1 MHGITLLLIAAIGV
15 DVGWKPT
22 ENGELEY
29 IIQIAPEQLQALKTG
44 DVIEVGV
51 RPMLRSVRRYRI
63 VVGTDPLPRQ
73 SARPTT
79 ENGALEADASKP
91 ASVLTGAVEQNQ
103 SDSAQLQLPDPPVP
117 QRPLEDR
124 TKSLDH
130 SIMIK
135 SEDSQKAP
143 DPRWVAAT
151 DEYPSIQLQPIPT
164 QPIPPSTAAATST
177 EDALGALPPPPEATV
192 RPAPDAANVEMSAP
206 RGTGDPFTPDYRKRE
221 FDDDEETVNREEY
234 HLGDSVPI
242 EQRAMQTSGTVP
254 PTPRLM
260 LPPPPDV
267 ENSSTISRGPLS
279 IASSQ
284 PPPQTPSQ
292 EQAAQ
297 QGKLS
302 LPLPPQIEQDS
313 NVEQPPVIKT
323 SAAPREEVLEQ
334 QDQDNDALHEPHAPS
349 VALTNPPPSIT
360 ASEHSSGGVWLTLA
374 LFASLG
380 GNLFLGYVAWDIRKR
395 FLIAFGREESSNRE
409 VESQDASTSP
419 VDADPHSDSHP

>member
-79 ENGALEADASKP
+79 ENQELEAEVSQSAP
-91 ASVLTGAVEQNQ
+91 VLSGRVNQ
-103 SDSAQLQLPDPPVP
+103 SQPDSAQLQLPDPPVP
-117 QRPLEDR
+117 QLPLEEK
-124 TKSLDH
+124 TTSHDH
-130 SIMIK
+130 SVMVK
-135 SEDSQKAP
+135 PDDTQKAP

-151 DEYPSIQLQPIPT
+151 DEYPAIQLQPIPT
-164 QPIPPSTAAATST
+164 RPIPSSTTAATATEGT
-177 EDALGALPPPPEATV
+177 LDALPPPPEATV
-192 RPAPDAANVEMSAP
+192 GPTLTPGNVETSAA
-206 RGTGDPFTPDYRKRE
+206 RGAGDPFTPDYRKRGS
-221 FDDDEETVNREEY
+221 DDEGTGNREGY

-242 EQRAMQTSGTVP
+242 DQRAMQTSGTVP

-260 LPPPPDV
+260 LPPPPDT
-267 ENSSTISRGPLS
+267 ENSSAT
-279 IASSQ
+279 SQ
-284 PPPQTPSQ
+284 PPSQ
-292 EQAAQ
+292 EQSMQ
-297 QGKLS
+297 EEKIS
-302 LPLPPQIEQDS
+302 LPPPPQIEQDS
-313 NVEQPPVIKT
+313 NIEQPSVIKT
-323 SAAPREEVLEQ
+323 TAAPRDKALGHH
-334 QDQDNDALHEPHAPS
+334 DKDALHEPHAPS
-349 VALTNPPPSIT
+349 EAVTDLTPPIT
-360 ASEHSSGGVWLTLA
+360 VSERSSGGVWLTLA

-395 FLIAFGREESSNRE
+395 FLTAFGRESSNNRK
-409 VESQDASTSP
+409 VESKDTSTSP
-419 VDADPHSDSHP
+419 GGADPLSESHP

>member
-135 SEDSQKAP
+135 SEDSQKEP
-143 DPRWVAAT
+143 DPR
-151 DEYPSIQLQPIPT
+151 
-164 QPIPPSTAAATST
+164 
-177 EDALGALPPPPEATV
+177 
-192 RPAPDAANVEMSAP
+192 
-206 RGTGDPFTPDYRKRE
+206 
-221 FDDDEETVNREEY
+221 FDD
-234 HLGDSVPI
+234 
-242 EQRAMQTSGTVP
+242 
-254 PTPRLM
+254 
-260 LPPPPDV
+260 
-267 ENSSTISRGPLS
+267 
-279 IASSQ
+279 
-284 PPPQTPSQ
+284 
-292 EQAAQ
+292 
-297 QGKLS
+297 
-302 LPLPPQIEQDS
+302 
-313 NVEQPPVIKT
+313 
-323 SAAPREEVLEQ
+323 
-334 QDQDNDALHEPHAPS
+334 LHCGEFW
-349 VALTNPPPSIT
+349 
-360 ASEHSSGGVWLTLA
+360 EHSVSLLA
-374 LFASLG
+374 
-380 GNLFLGYVAWDIRKR
+380 
-395 FLIAFGREESSNRE
+395 
-409 VESQDASTSP
+409 
-419 VDADPHSDSHP
+419 